1 MIKYIIESATT
12 AQKRKRDYEIF
23 GRVTVKL
30 NDFLPDSVSLKHVIK
45 SIESKIPEHVL
56 YDVDAIYIG
65 NCKPLDDRQV
75 DSLYVSGSILV
86 SPQHASNSDLFNTLV
101 HEFAHAVEETAKDFI
116 YADGDVGSEFLN
128 KRNRL
133 YNMLKD
139 DYKISKKQFLN
150 VNFDQVFDDFLN
162 KEIGYTNLG
171 MLTSGLFL
179 SPYAATSL
187 REYFANGFEHF
198 YIEGPQ
204 QVRQFSP
211 AVFHKITGI
220 IRGDHIE

>member
-30 NDFLPDSVSLKHVIK
+30 NDFLPDNVSLKHVIK

-86 SPQHASNSDLFNTLV
+86 SPQHASNNDLFNTLV

-128 KRNRL
+128 KRKRL

-162 KEIGYTNLG
+162 KEIGYSNLG

>member
-1 MIKYIIESATT
+1 MIKYIIESAKT
-12 AQKRKRDYEIF
+12 AQKQNRDYEIF

-30 NDFLPDSVSLKHVIK
+30 NDYLPENVSIKQVIK
-45 SIESKIPEHVL
+45 AIENNIPEHVL

-75 DSLYVSGSILV
+75 DSIYISGSILV
-86 SPQHASNSDLFNTLV
+86 KPEQASNKDLFNTLV

-116 YADGDVGSEFLN
+116 YSDGDVGGEFLN

-133 YNMLKD
+133 FNMLKD
-139 DYKISKKQFLN
+139 DYKVSKKQFLN
-150 VNFDQVFDDFLN
+150 VNFDQKMDDFLA
-162 KEIGYTNLG
+162 KEIGYTNLDL
-171 MLTSGLFL
+171 LTNGLFL

-198 YIEGPQ
+198 YIEGPDR
-204 QVRQFSP
+204 VKLISP
-211 AVFHKITGI
+211 AVYHKTKAI
-220 IRGDHIE
+220 IRGEYL